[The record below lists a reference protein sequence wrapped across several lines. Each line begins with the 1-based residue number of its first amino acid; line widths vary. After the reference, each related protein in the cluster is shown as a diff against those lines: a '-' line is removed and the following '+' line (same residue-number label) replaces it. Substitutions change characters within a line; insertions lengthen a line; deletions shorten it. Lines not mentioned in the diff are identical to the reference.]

1 MSSFARFHETMA
13 DFMSGRIGA
22 ERVEEILGPSPS
34 GTRRLAL
41 YPVLVRRQW
50 NGVFDHFY
58 RVLAQE
64 VERSHPGRFARLRD
78 DYLAARPP
86 RHWEPNR
93 NVLGLPSH
101 LETQPDVPTLW
112 LELADFTVCRFEA
125 MHADRA
131 DVPRMDQDLFVR
143 HYEHDVVG
151 MTLRADR
158 GETSSDPATNAA
170 PRTVVFAR
178 HVRTG
183 RFVVTTP
190 SFAALVGLGRLAGEQ
205 VPDLPRGLTEQQVE
219 QELRAL
225 AELGLIALPGVPS

>member
-1 MSSFARFHETMA
+1 MSSLSRFHETMT

-34 GTRRLAL
+34 GTQRLAL

-58 RVLAQE
+58 RALGKE
-64 VERSHPGRFARLRD
+64 VERSHPGRFPRLRD
-78 DYLAARPP
+78 DYLEACPP

-93 NVLGLPSH
+93 NVLGLPAH
-101 LETQPDVPTLW
+101 LDTQPDVPMLW
-112 LELADFTVCRFEA
+112 IELADFAVCRFEA
-125 MHADRA
+125 MHADRT

-151 MTLRADR
+151 TTLRIER
-158 GETSSDPATNAA
+158 GEASKEPSTKTPC
-170 PRTVVFAR
+170 TVVFAR

-183 RFVVTTP
+183 RLVVTTP
-190 SFAALVGLGRLAGEQ
+190 SFAALVGLGRLAGEP
-205 VPDLPRGLTEQQVE
+205 VPALPRGLTDLHVE

-225 AELGLIALPGVPS
+225 AELGLIALPEATP